1 MKAKRKMYIV
11 QDIAALAQELS
22 GREASLYSLIKADM
36 EDLEALKEMLEY
48 ARESHKNKRA
58 EPAHHA
64 AVGD

>member
-36 EDLEALKEMLEY
+36 EDLVSLRETLEQ
-48 ARESHKNKRA
+48 ACESHKNKRA